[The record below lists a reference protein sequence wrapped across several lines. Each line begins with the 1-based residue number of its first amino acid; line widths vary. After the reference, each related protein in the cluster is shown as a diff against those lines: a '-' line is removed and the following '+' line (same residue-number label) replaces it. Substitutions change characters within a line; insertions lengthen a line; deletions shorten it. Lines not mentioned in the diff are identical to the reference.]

1 MSDPTTDPNVT
12 VTDVTKEVTCGD
24 VRVTI
29 HIGAFGFIRIS
40 PHELPIGEIP
50 NLIAALHTA
59 HDIATQCSPHQE
71 VS

>member
-24 VRVTI
+24 IRITI
-29 HIGAFGFIRIS
+29 FIGAHGCVRIS
-40 PHELPIGEIP
+40 PNQVVFDEIP